1 MQTTLTPRTSPSKW
15 PVDGTSFVTRRQFA
29 ARTIG
34 GRVSRHESRGHVG
47 AVFKH
52 TCILL
57 LDGGGVIALLAPHVG
72 HVAHGVRLARNEPID
87 RCFRIGMPMRIC
99 GGDIVFGT
107 HLAVTL
113 SSAQM
118 WTSALRLGLCEWTGS
133 AFGAMTRVRNR
144 LLELAPTSGSEF
156 LTVTLQ
162 MSQPVTA
169 LGARVS
175 TVLPRLAF
183 VARQHDADGALL
195 VLRELIGLGP
205 GLTPAGDDFMIGWLA
220 GLTLAAQSPPER
232 KFLAAM
238 CTGIEALS
246 RATTPIS
253 RQHLGDACGLMFSER
268 LSAVCVAIATGASAP
283 VVDASVDAQLA
294 VGATSGADAAAG
306 VLFALFESGS
316 GAPLLRV
323 IR

>member
-1 MQTTLTPRTSPSKW
+1 MQTSLTPRTSPNKW
-15 PVDGTSFVTRRQFA
+15 PVDGTPFVTRHQFA

-34 GRVSRHESRGHVG
+34 GRVSRKESRGHVA
-47 AVFKH
+47 AVFKQA
-52 TCILL
+52 CILL

-87 RCFRIGMPMRIC
+87 RCFRIGMPMRMC
-99 GGDIVFGT
+99 RGDIVFGPDV
-107 HLAVTL
+107 AVTL

-118 WTSALRLGLCEWTGS
+118 WTSALRLGMCEWTSS
-133 AFGAMTRVRNR
+133 ACNAMTRVRTR
-144 LLELAPTSGSEF
+144 LLEFAPKSGSEF

-162 MSQPVTA
+162 MTPPVTA
-169 LGARVS
+169 LGARIS
-175 TVLPRLAF
+175 TALPRLA
-183 VARQHDADGALL
+183 VAAREHDANRALL

-232 KFLAAM
+232 RFLAAM

-253 RQHLGDACGLMFSER
+253 RQHLGDACALMFSER
-268 LSAVCVAIATGASAP
+268 LSAVCVAIASGASPP
-283 VVDASVDAQLA
+283 VVDPSVDAQLA

-306 VLFALFESGS
+306 VLLALFDGGT
-316 GAPLLRV
+316 GAPLWGVVR
-323 IR
+323 